1 MSNFRWTTTDAPE
14 RRPALFDAVV
24 ERKAGRG
31 AYRGLEFLHV
41 ESRSL
46 INRVPP
52 GRFPFEYTIN
62 AYRGCSHA
70 CTYCFARP
78 THDYLG
84 LGIGG
89 DFDTKIVVKVNAP
102 EVLRRETEP
111 GRWAGHPIAMGTNT
125 DPYQPAEGKYKL
137 TQGIIEVLAERRNPF
152 SILTKSPLV
161 LRDLDLLAETARTTE
176 VSVNFSV
183 GTLDSDVWS
192 RSEPG
197 TAHPRK
203 RLEAVRR
210 LNDRGVPSGVLM
222 APVLPG
228 LSDRPDQIEAV
239 MEAAA
244 EAGAEFTAGVLL
256 HLRGPLK
263 EHYFRWLEAEYPRLL
278 RFYRHT
284 YGKRSYAPPAMRR
297 RLGRLIRRFAAA
309 RGGPAPE
316 RSRRSEPPGGGA
328 DGSGGP
334 DAAPARLPEGR
345 QQPAL
350 FR

>member
-1 MSNFRWTTTDAPE
+1 MSNFRWITTDAPG

-46 INRVPP
+46 INRAPP

-84 LGIGG
+84 LGIAE
-89 DFDTKIVVKVNAP
+89 DFDTKIVVKINAP

-111 GRWAGHPIAMGTNT
+111 GRWAGAPIAMGTNT

-137 TQGIIEVLAERRNPF
+137 TRGIIEVLAERRNPF

-161 LRDLDLLAETARTTE
+161 LRDLDLLAEAARTTE
-176 VSVNFSV
+176 ISVNFSV
-183 GTLDSDVWS
+183 GTLDPDVWS

-210 LNDRGVPSGVLM
+210 LNERGIPSGVLM

-239 MEAAA
+239 IEGAA
-244 EAGAEFTAGVLL
+244 EAGAEFITGILL

-263 EHYFRWLEAEYPRLL
+263 EHYFRWLEAEYPHLI

-284 YGKRSYAPPAMRR
+284 YGKRSYAPPAMRK
-297 RLGRLIRRFAAA
+297 RLGRLTRRFVTSYIRPPPERLPPAGAEHGAAAAA
-309 RGGPAPE
+309 RLGGE
-316 RSRRSEPPGGGA
+316 
-328 DGSGGP
+328 
-334 DAAPARLPEGR
+334 PEGQPDR
-345 QQPAL
+345 GEQPAL

>member
-1 MSNFRWTTTDAPE
+1 MSNFRWTTTDAPD

-24 ERKAGRG
+24 ERKIGRG

-46 INRVPP
+46 INRVPR
-52 GRFPFEYTIN
+52 GGFPFEYTIN

-84 LGIGG
+84 LDIAG
-89 DFDTKIVVKVNAP
+89 DFDTKIVVKINAP

-111 GRWAGHPIAMGTNT
+111 GRWAGRPIAMGTNT

-137 TQGIIEVLAERRNPF
+137 TREIIEVLAERRNPF

-161 LRDLDLLAETARTTE
+161 LRDLDLLSEAARAAKI
-176 VSVNFSV
+176 SVNLSI
-183 GTLDSDVWS
+183 GTLDPDVWS

-203 RLEAVRR
+203 RLDAVRR
-210 LNDRGVPSGVLM
+210 LNERGIPSGVLM

-239 MEAAA
+239 IEGAA
-244 EAGAEFTAGVLL
+244 EAGARFITGVYL
-256 HLRGPLK
+256 HLRKPLK
-263 EHYFRWLEAEYPRLL
+263 EHYFRWVEAEYPHLI
-278 RFYRHT
+278 RFYRHM
-284 YGKRSYAPPAMRR
+284 YGSRSYATPAMRR
-297 RLGRLIRRFAAA
+297 RLGRLTGRFIAA
-309 RGGPAPE
+309 RGG
-316 RSRRSEPPGGGA
+316 ST
-328 DGSGGP
+328 
-334 DAAPARLPEGR
+334 PEGR
-345 QQPAL
+345 NADGNAADKTTDPDDGNAASSGQPAGDHQLSL